1 VASEAVCLT
10 TRNRLRVPTAKE
22 LFVIESMFH
31 LHLPVLEKILR
42 PILVY
47 LCLIL
52 FLRLFG
58 KRELAQLNPFDLVVL
73 LCLSNT
79 VQNSIIGDDNTV
91 SGGVIGVFSLLSI
104 NWLLTRLLFR
114 MPKLNKALEGKETVL
129 IRHGVV
135 DWNAIKK
142 EALTELEL
150 KTVLHRQGLRDYSEV
165 ERCVLEPSGNFY
177 VEEVD
182 PLREG
187 RQRSEILKD
196 IKALTAE
203 VQELKTL
210 LAARG

>member
-1 VASEAVCLT
+1 
-10 TRNRLRVPTAKE
+10 
-22 LFVIESMFH
+22 MFH
-31 LHLPVLEKILR
+31 LHLPLLEKILR
-42 PILVY
+42 PVIVY
-47 LCLIL
+47 LCLVV

-91 SGGVIGVFSLLSI
+91 SGGIVGVFSLLSI
-104 NWLLTRLLFR
+104 NYFVSRLLFR
-114 MPKLNKALEGKETVL
+114 APKLSRLVEGKETVL
-129 IRHGVV
+129 MRDGKV
-135 DWNAIKK
+135 DWEAMKK

-150 KTVLHRQGLRDYSEV
+150 KAVMHRRGLSDYSQV
-165 ERCVLEPSGNFY
+165 QTCVLEPSGNFF

-187 RQRSEILKD
+187 RQRGEILKD

-203 VQELKTL
+203 VRELRAM
-210 LAARG
+210 LATRR